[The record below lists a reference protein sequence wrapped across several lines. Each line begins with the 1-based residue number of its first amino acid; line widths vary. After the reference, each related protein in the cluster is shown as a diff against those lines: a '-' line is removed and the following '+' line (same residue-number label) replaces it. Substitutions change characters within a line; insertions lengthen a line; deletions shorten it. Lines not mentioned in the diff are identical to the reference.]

1 MQKILIGALVLLL
14 LFLAGMN
21 AQLRGR
27 QRDLEARLAA
37 AERKTPRKTAEP
49 APPVAESVAAR
60 VDVPPT
66 PPVAVKNPEPA
77 APVVKQT
84 KELADKMSAWTV
96 QGNGRWVFSTA
107 GADLGLSDAQK
118 KVIDELKRN
127 RDAMSKSHQD
137 LIDQIARDTDQAIRA
152 VLTPEQ
158 IEKYDGPSL
167 ALAQV
172 PAEPATGVK
181 PGYLGI
187 SGDDS
192 PGGGAKVTNVLDNTA
207 AQASG
212 LQPGDVILEF
222 NGEPVDSLSALSVK
236 IRGAGEGVATTLRI
250 RRGQSEFQQGLQLGS
265 YPK

>member
-27 QRDLEARLAA
+27 QRDLEERLAA

-49 APPVAESVAAR
+49 VPPV
-60 VDVPPT
+60 T
-66 PPVAVKNPEPA
+66 EPA
-77 APVVKQT
+77 PARGPAP
-84 KELADKMSAWTV
+84 
-96 QGNGRWVFSTA
+96 GA
-107 GADLGLSDAQK
+107 GG
-118 KVIDELKRN
+118 
-127 RDAMSKSHQD
+127 
-137 LIDQIARDTDQAIRA
+137 
-152 VLTPEQ
+152 
-158 IEKYDGPSL
+158 
-167 ALAQV
+167 
-172 PAEPATGVK
+172 PATGMK
-181 PGYLGI
+181 AGCLGS
-187 SGDDS
+187 SGDDA
-192 PGGGAKVTNVLDNTA
+192 PGGGAKVTNVLDNTV

-222 NGEPVDSLSALSVK
+222 NGEPVDSLSALSAK